1 MEHLFRLLLLLTITC
16 SSIIQYY
23 LSCGY
28 GVALGTYRTPL
39 FLVAIL
45 FINVNI
51 YRYGS
56 TYMVGT
62 FFFYWYIY
70 LIVFTVIYYGALH
83 LYFIQYLYIYFSRM
97 GYCNVTFVCNNL
109 S

>member
-62 FFFYWYIY
+62 YFFLLVYLFDCIY
-70 LIVFTVIYYGALH
+70 CYLLWCSTFIFHSVS
-83 LYFIQYLYIYFSRM
+83 LYLFF
-97 GYCNVTFVCNNL
+97 
-109 S
+109 